1 MVKHYNYE
9 RIIRNHKNA
18 LEHGWA
24 LPEIRESLINSG
36 YVLADIDAEISKFSQ
51 TSSPVKMATPKILSP
66 IQPLPT
72 EEKKTLSLQEYQL
85 PKIPEKKHKGLKIF
99 ITILAILFFGFLS
112 IVVYAFIS
120 SLLSV

>member
-1 MVKHYNYE
+1 MSELYG
-9 RIIRNHKNA
+9 IIKNA

-51 TSSPVKMATPKILSP
+51 TSSPVKMAAPKILSP
-66 IQPLPT
+66 IQPLPL
-72 EEKKTLSLQEYQL
+72 EEKKTLYLQEYQL